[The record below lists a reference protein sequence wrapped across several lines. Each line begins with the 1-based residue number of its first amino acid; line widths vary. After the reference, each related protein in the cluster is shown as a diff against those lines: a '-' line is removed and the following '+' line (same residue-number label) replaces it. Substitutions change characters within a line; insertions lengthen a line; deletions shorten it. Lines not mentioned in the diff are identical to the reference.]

1 MHRGLTPAEVS
12 GLRQI
17 EFKTTEPSL
26 CPGLWGLREYESGR
40 DEEDST

>member
-17 EFKTTEPSL
+17 EFKTTQQSL
-26 CPGLWGLREYESGR
+26 CHGLCGLREYESGQ